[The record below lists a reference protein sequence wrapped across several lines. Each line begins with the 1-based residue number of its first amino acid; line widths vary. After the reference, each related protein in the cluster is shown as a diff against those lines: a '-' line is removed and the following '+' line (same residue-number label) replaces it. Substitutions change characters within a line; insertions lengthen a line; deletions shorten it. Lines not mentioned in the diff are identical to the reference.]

1 MLKKKPATV
10 RLPNGMEVV
19 CARPEEATLV
29 FEEVGSYLKHGLSL
43 HPGDI
48 VLDVGAN
55 IGLFSLWAYSHCEK
69 DAQIYAFEPVP
80 QIADLLEE
88 NLRRMG
94 NPKLKALR
102 YGLSRA
108 AGQVKFSFRPNATFA
123 STAYPDDG
131 ELALTEL
138 LLSRSIDRLPRPLRI
153 VRYMP
158 GPLRRACLNLISRF
172 INREVPVTCELRT
185 LSQVIREHTIT
196 RIDLLK
202 IDAEKSELDV
212 LEGIEDEHWERIQQA
227 FVEVHERQGRLAQIK
242 ELFQRNGFQNIIIE
256 QDEFFAGTEIYALYA
271 MRESASPPEGSR
283 RL

>member
-1 MLKKKPATV
+1 MPKKPVNV

-19 CARPEEATLV
+19 CARPEEAALV

-43 HPGDI
+43 RPGDVI
-48 VLDVGAN
+48 VDVGAN
-55 IGLFSLWAYSHCEK
+55 IGLFSLWAYSHCQK
-69 DAQIYAFEPVP
+69 DAEIYAFEPVP
-80 QIADLLEE
+80 QIADMLAE

-94 NPKLKALR
+94 NPKVKALR

-123 STAYPDDG
+123 STAYPDEG

-153 VRYMP
+153 VRYLP
-158 GPLRRACLNLISRF
+158 GPIRRACLRLISRF
-172 INREVPVTCELRT
+172 INKEVPVTCELRT
-185 LSQVIREHTIT
+185 LSEVIREHSIE

-212 LEGIEDEHWERIQQA
+212 LEGIEDQDWNLIRQA
-227 FVEVHERQGRLAQIK
+227 FVEVHEREGRLAKIE
-242 ELFQRNGFQNIIIE
+242 ELFRGKGFQNIIIE
-256 QDEFFAGTEIYALYA
+256 QEEFFAGTEIYALYA
-271 MRESASPPEGSR
+271 MREPARPA
-283 RL
+283 